1 MKPNPPGSEGMV
13 CVDKRRPSRVGG
25 RETCPHTNPLAFV
38 VIACSPAN
46 LKEKIAMPNEK
57 FDYAAMLSD
66 LRAKK
71 AVLEASIATLE
82 SAMALGVLGQLPE
95 GVELSA
101 AASSSGTVESAV
113 PIELPHHAFLG
124 VSMPQAIKTYLEV
137 VKKKQ
142 TVREISAALKEHGM
156 ESTSDSFE
164 GIVTSALNRLKGNGE
179 VLRFKDGWG
188 LTAWYPAS
196 LRNQINTAAKP
207 RKNGKKRNKKKKN
220 EPEAKAEATPTI
232 PKRIA
237 ELLNKKNGT
246 PLAANQIAEELGI
259 STKGLALILGGM
271 VARKT
276 IIKTENGLYS
286 ASLSNVREMA
296 AVI

>member
-1 MKPNPPGSEGMV
+1 
-13 CVDKRRPSRVGG
+13 
-25 RETCPHTNPLAFV
+25 
-38 VIACSPAN
+38 
-46 LKEKIAMPNEK
+46 MPNEK
-57 FDYAAMLSD
+57 LDYAAMLSD
-66 LRAKK
+66 LRIKK
-71 AVLEASIATLE
+71 AALEASIATLE

-95 GVELSA
+95 GVDLST
-101 AASSSGTVESAV
+101 AASGSGAAESAM

-124 VSMPQAIKTYLEV
+124 VSVPQAIKTYLEV

-142 TVREISAALKEHGM
+142 TIKEIASALKEHGM

-196 LRNQINTAAKP
+196 LRTQINTAAKP
-207 RKNGKKRNKKKKN
+207 RKTGKKRSKKKKT
-220 EPEAKAEATPTI
+220 EPEAKTEATPTI

-237 ELLNKKNGT
+237 ELLSKKNGT
-246 PLAANQIAEELGI
+246 ALAASQIAEELAI

-276 IIKTENGLYS
+276 IVKTESGLYS
-286 ASLSNVREMA
+286 APLSNVREMA